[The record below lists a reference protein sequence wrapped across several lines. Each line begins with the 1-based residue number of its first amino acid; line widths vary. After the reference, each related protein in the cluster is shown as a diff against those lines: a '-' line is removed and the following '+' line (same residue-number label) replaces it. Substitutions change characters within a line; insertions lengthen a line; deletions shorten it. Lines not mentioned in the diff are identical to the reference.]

1 MSPLRK
7 IYVSGALM
15 ASVDIASARAKYEAC
30 ASVLER
36 AGYEPYLPHRRTDP
50 EAASDLQDKAVFSHD
65 MKALLG
71 SDAVVAFLDEPSHG
85 VGAELAI
92 CAFRR
97 IPTLAL
103 APIDAR
109 ISRFISG
116 MLEES
121 GQSALVPFKA
131 IADLETIVPDQLERL
146 LSKRG
151 LRTPSRLWQ

>member
-1 MSPLRK
+1 MSPPKK

-30 ASVLER
+30 ALILKR

-50 EAASDLQDKAVFSHD
+50 EAAADLPDKAVFSHD

-103 APIDAR
+103 APIDAG
-109 ISRFISG
+109 ISRFIVG
-116 MLEES
+116 MLEQS
-121 GQSALVPFKA
+121 GQAVLVPYKA
-131 IADLETIVPDQLERL
+131 IADLETIVPAQLETL
-146 LSKRG
+146 LSMTSV
-151 LRTPSRLWQ
+151 RTPSRLGR